1 MVAVH
6 ESPERGFPM
15 IFQTIPH
22 SRIIDKLGAGDLQSH
37 MSRITAAVGPSM
49 GNCFSSEVR
58 VSV

>member
-1 MVAVH
+1 
-6 ESPERGFPM
+6 M